1 NSHSARIFTCT
12 LDHITTYINYCNV
25 YYLSIFTKSPF
36 KIKVFHTRSCFSLC
50 WFSDSFSNLYQI
62 SRLMGGDAITNQT
75 LGGFIVLMLFLF
87 LSNTVI
93 LFGALINTLIF
104 ELKNNIS
111 VPDYEMQ
118 VHE

>member
-1 NSHSARIFTCT
+1 
-12 LDHITTYINYCNV
+12 
-25 YYLSIFTKSPF
+25 
-36 KIKVFHTRSCFSLC
+36 
-50 WFSDSFSNLYQI
+50 
-62 SRLMGGDAITNQT
+62 MGGDAITNQT

-118 VHE
+118 VHEKEEREKRKWPGYPDEADTILLKRKIYKIN